1 LRIIMGILAK
11 LTSSGQVSLPK
22 EIRKK
27 ANMQAGDFV
36 EVELDGKGHIIL
48 TPKKLVDSSQAYFWT
63 EEWQDG
69 ERKADED
76 IKAGRVKKFR
86 SAKEAVEYLENK
98 G

>member
-1 LRIIMGILAK
+1 MGILAK

-36 EVELDGKGHIIL
+36 EVELDGEGHIIL

-63 EEWQDG
+63 EEWQQG
-69 ERKADED
+69 EREADED
-76 IKAGRVKKFR
+76 IKAGRVKTFDT
-86 SAKEAVEYLENK
+86 ADEAIKYLKSKNK
-98 G
+98 Q

>member
-1 LRIIMGILAK
+1 MGILAK

-36 EVELDGKGHIIL
+36 EVELDGEGHIIL

-63 EEWQDG
+63 EEWQQG
-69 ERKADED
+69 EREADED
-76 IKAGRVKKFR
+76 IKAGRVKTFDT
-86 SAKEAVEYLENK
+86 ADEAIKYLKLKNK
-98 G
+98 Q